1 MPRQTT
7 TVGDQ
12 VHDDEQHDH
21 EHDHDH
27 HHDHVHDHGHGHDD
41 THGAAF
47 FDEAAATWDEP
58 AKVERAA
65 TVAAAIV
72 GAVAPGP
79 ATRLLEY
86 GAGTGLVTEALRDHV
101 GPVTLAD
108 ASEGMR
114 SVMASKVAAGALPAD
129 ARIWALDLAADP
141 VPDEQFD
148 LIVTVMVLHHIADLD
163 RVLAAFRRLLAPG
176 GHLCIVDLDHEDGS
190 FHGDG
195 FAGHHGFHRPTLAAQ
210 LTAAGFAEPAFSD
223 CAQMVRDGVSYDL
236 FLAVAAA
243 PAPVDAGGSS

>member
-1 MPRQTT
+1 M
-7 TVGDQ
+7 GDQ

-21 EHDHDH
+21 EHGHGHHDHDH
-27 HHDHVHDHGHGHDD
+27 DE

-65 TVAAAIV
+65 TVAT
-72 GAVAPGP
+72 AVAAAVPVGP

-86 GAGTGLVTEALRDHV
+86 GAGTGLVTEALRGHV

-163 RVLAAFRRLLAPG
+163 RVLAAFGRLLAPG

-210 LTAAGFAEPAFSD
+210 LVAAGFAEPAFSD
-223 CAQMVRDGVSYDL
+223 CAQMVRDGVPYDL
-236 FLAVAAA
+236 FLAVAGA
-243 PAPVDAGGSS
+243 PAGVDAAGSG

>member
-1 MPRQTT
+1 MPRQASS
-7 TVGDQ
+7 VGDQ
-12 VHDDEQHDH
+12 VHDDEQHDQ
-21 EHDHDH
+21 EHGHGD
-27 HHDHVHDHGHGHDD
+27 HDHGHDE

-65 TVAAAIV
+65 TVAT
-72 GAVAPGP
+72 AVAAAVPVGP

-114 SVMASKVAAGALPAD
+114 SVMADKVAAGSLPAD
-129 ARIWALDLAADP
+129 ARIWALDLATDP
-141 VPDEQFD
+141 TPDEQFD
-148 LIVTVMVLHHIADLD
+148 LIVTVMVLHHITDLD
-163 RVLAAFRRLLAPG
+163 HVLAGFAALLAPG

-210 LTAAGFAEPAFSD
+210 LVAAGFAEPAFSD
-223 CAQMVRDGVSYDL
+223 CAQMVRDGVPYDL